1 MKKLP
6 LFLMFLAC
14 FGAGC
19 SQNNSPTPPP
29 SNTYG
34 MVEYTD
40 EAYGFSFWYPS
51 TIQIE
56 STSTQD
62 TTNFPGG
69 TAVKTLSIGP
79 SGGSLVYVVEAA
91 GSSIT
96 DEPNGHASP
105 IAQTK
110 YFYDST
116 SAQWMVTFP
125 EGRDDN
131 GSAAS
136 TTADVSKKTMGG
148 LPMLHSG
155 RRFATTIIPLSTTR
169 FVVVTDGGGSA
180 FTNELAQTVSQND
193 ATIHAQSKETAL
205 KAEADAF
212 TRE

>member
-1 MKKLP
+1 
-6 LFLMFLAC
+6 
-14 FGAGC
+14 
-19 SQNNSPTPPP
+19 
-29 SNTYG
+29 
-34 MVEYTD
+34 
-40 EAYGFSFWYPS
+40 
-51 TIQIE
+51 
-56 STSTQD
+56 
-62 TTNFPGG
+62 
-69 TAVKTLSIGP
+69 
-79 SGGSLVYVVEAA
+79 
-91 GSSIT
+91 
-96 DEPNGHASP
+96 
-105 IAQTK
+105 
-110 YFYDST
+110 
-116 SAQWMVTFP
+116 MVTFP